1 MNTVMKPSVDYLI
14 KALKACA
21 EAHGAEFCD
30 WSEEECQVAL
40 KADSVPALNDVKII
54 CEAFYGLSS
63 MVETG
68 WGYTTVYLDEE
79 SFLEKVDETLL
90 SLALP
95 KNTRL

>member
-1 MNTVMKPSVDYLI
+1 MNTVMNPSVETLI

-30 WSEEECQVAL
+30 WSEEECQVAI
-40 KADSVPALNDVKII
+40 KSDSVPAVNDVRMI
-54 CEAFYGLSS
+54 CEAFYGNSS

-79 SFLEKVDETLL
+79 SFLEKVNETLL